1 MVRSMLIV
9 LVWYA
14 EVRHSG
20 NRITTAVLP
29 DDGDAVF
36 FLEDN
41 RWCAV
46 ERSLRWSSTAYTAI
60 EMGQER
66 PRMNR
71 GRVTMLPD
79 NEIKKMLERAHT
91 IAVVGLSDRPDRDSN
106 GVARFLQRN
115 GYRIIPVNP
124 NLHGLVLGEQ
134 PYASL
139 RDIREHVDI
148 VDVFRRPE
156 YLPQIVED
164 AIAIGADVVWAQL
177 GVINR
182 AAAQRAQQAGLG
194 VVMDRCMAIEH
205 RRLMRMVE
213 SVLY

>member
-1 MVRSMLIV
+1 MSVSTLI
-9 LVWYA
+9 LPDA
-14 EVRHSG
+14 MRRCGIRQSHT
-20 NRITTAVLP
+20 TTAVLP
-29 DDGDAVF
+29 NDGDAVF
-36 FLEDN
+36 FWKKIGSVL
-41 RWCAV
+41 
-46 ERSLRWSSTAYTAI
+46 SSGRFAMVARHAR
-60 EMGQER
+60 QEKWAGNGPAQSR
-66 PRMNR
+66 ENT
-71 GRVTMLPD
+71 VLPD
-79 NEIKKMLERAHT
+79 NEIKEIVQRAHT
-91 IAVVGLSDRPDRDSN
+91 VAMVGLSDRPDRDSN

-124 NLHGLVLGEQ
+124 NLRGLVLGEQ

-148 VDVFRRPE
+148 VDIFRRSE

-177 GVINR
+177 GIANH

>member
-1 MVRSMLIV
+1 
-9 LVWYA
+9 
-14 EVRHSG
+14 
-20 NRITTAVLP
+20 
-29 DDGDAVF
+29 
-36 FLEDN
+36 
-41 RWCAV
+41 
-46 ERSLRWSSTAYTAI
+46 
-60 EMGQER
+60 
-66 PRMNR
+66 
-71 GRVTMLPD
+71 MLPD
-79 NEIKKMLERAHT
+79 NEIKEILQRAHT

-124 NLHGLVLGEQ
+124 NLRSLVLGEQ

-148 VDVFRRPE
+148 VDVFRRSE

-164 AIAIGADVVWAQL
+164 AITIGADVVWAQL
-177 GVINR
+177 GITNQAAYLR
-182 AAAQRAQQAGLG
+182 AKQAGMG
-194 VVMDRCMAIEH
+194 VVMDRCTAIEH

>member
-1 MVRSMLIV
+1 
-9 LVWYA
+9 
-14 EVRHSG
+14 
-20 NRITTAVLP
+20 
-29 DDGDAVF
+29 
-36 FLEDN
+36 
-41 RWCAV
+41 
-46 ERSLRWSSTAYTAI
+46 
-60 EMGQER
+60 
-66 PRMNR
+66 
-71 GRVTMLPD
+71 MLPD
-79 NEIKKMLERAHT
+79 NEIKEILQRAQT
-91 IAVVGLSDRPDRDSN
+91 IAVVGLSDRPERDSN

-124 NLHGLVLGEQ
+124 NLRGPVLGEQ

-156 YLPQIVED
+156 FLPQIVED
-164 AIAIGADVVWAQL
+164 AIAIGADVLWAQL

-182 AAAQRAQQAGLG
+182 PAAQRAQQAGLG